1 MLKEHASPILHLRSD
16 EEVEALYQEWAHS
29 LEPTPYPSIEAIANV
44 FRLAVR
50 RNPEIAGFNPRR
62 YGIVT
67 TFANW
72 TIAAISINSTNK
84 KGGIKNPA
92 FLAKHQDF
100 YWILSLTL
108 TQPFSS
114 LL

>member
-50 RNPEIAGFNPRR
+50 RKPGDRE
-62 YGIVT
+62 
-67 TFANW
+67 
-72 TIAAISINSTNK
+72 
-84 KGGIKNPA
+84 
-92 FLAKHQDF
+92 L
-100 YWILSLTL
+100 
-108 TQPFSS
+108 
-114 LL
+114 